1 MSLWY
6 KYCNLKLLNIVQAY
20 VFIGISHGDCWCRK
34 SGSLKEA
41 TKIVSESSEKQRK
54 QRCQSRQGGD
64 WSRRRKWK
72 RVSIL
77 LVYYKADISVNESIW
92 KFLTLKLVNVLSIF
106 KPGLG
111 LYTKCLKI

>member
-34 SGSLKEA
+34 SRSLKEA
-41 TKIVSESSEKQRK
+41 TKIVSESSEEQRK

-77 LVYYKADISVNESIW
+77 LVCYKADISVNESIW

-111 LYTKCLKI
+111 LCTKCLQI